1 MTQLTI
7 PDKLRIFN
15 HDIDNWRYETDS
27 QRVTWTRFAILV
39 FTPWARVYL
48 FNGGQSWES
57 PFSCLEQVSKLRRRE
72 VAWSAPKVASHS
84 EDLLWQTWDGRVV
97 GVVSGKKAF
106 LSPARPSQAEQPAWN
121 WAHITRSPFLSTFC
135 TVLYVA
141 IWRQTTNG
149 KCIVI
154 EVWGSSNIVLS
165 KN

>member
-1 MTQLTI
+1 MTLTMKVWDWQSESDLYKI
-7 PDKLRIFN
+7 RNSCFYSLSASIF
-15 HDIDNWRYETDS
+15 IQW
-27 QRVTWTRFAILV
+27 W
-39 FTPWARVYL
+39 
-48 FNGGQSWES
+48 
-57 PFSCLEQVSKLRRRE
+57 SKLRVTFLLFRTSFQTEAERGCVKCSKSGITLWRPLVTDVRR
-72 VAWSAPKVASHS
+72 K
-84 EDLLWQTWDGRVV
+84 GGGV
-97 GVVSGKKAF
+97 GVQQEGLLVPSKAKSG
-106 LSPARPSQAEQPAWN
+106 EQPAWN

>member
-1 MTQLTI
+1 MVPVTNM
-7 PDKLRIFN
+7 RYG
-15 HDIDNWRYETDS
+15 YETDS

-39 FTPWARVYL
+39 FTPWARLYL

-57 PFSCLEQVSKLRRRE
+57 LFSCLEQVSKTEAERGCVKCSKSGITLWRPLLTDVRR
-72 VAWSAPKVASHS
+72 K
-84 EDLLWQTWDGRVV
+84 GGGV
-97 GVVSGKKAF
+97 GVQQEGLLVPSKAKSG
-106 LSPARPSQAEQPAWN
+106 EQPAWN